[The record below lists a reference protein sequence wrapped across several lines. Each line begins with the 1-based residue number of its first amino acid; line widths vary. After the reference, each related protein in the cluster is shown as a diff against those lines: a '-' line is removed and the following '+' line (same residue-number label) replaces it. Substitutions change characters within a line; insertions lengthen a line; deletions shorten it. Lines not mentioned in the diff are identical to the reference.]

1 MRDMVRSYI
10 EFQNSNI
17 LTIML
22 LMRRW
27 LTRRQRQSRRIKNKE
42 TVKKD
47 EKKKISKD
55 LEDGLFK
62 LTHEYDMMRLRESMR
77 KERQYMQ
84 KLTSYTG
91 KDSF

>member
-10 EFQNSNI
+10 VFQNSNI

-27 LTRRQRQSRRIKNKE
+27 LPMRQRQSRRMKRQS
-42 TVKKD
+42 KKD

-62 LTHEYDMMRLRESMR
+62 FTHEYDMMMLRESMR

>member
-10 EFQNSNI
+10 VFQNSNI
-17 LTIML
+17 LNIML
-22 LMRRW
+22 FMRRW
-27 LTRRQRQSRRIKNKE
+27 LPRRQRQSRRIKRQS
-42 TVKKD
+42 KKD

-62 LTHEYDMMRLRESMR
+62 FTHEYDMMMLRESMR